1 MKRLILALVAVA
13 ALHAEVPSAIAIR
26 NARIVPANSP
36 AIARGTVL
44 LRNGLIEAVGSD
56 VQIPDDAWVVE
67 GDGLTVYPGLID
79 SISSLGLPNTVTTAP
94 GTGGGRGG
102 GGANVIQV
110 AAASTSPP
118 AQGPE
123 DRPSTTSW
131 ERAADEVKPSD
142 TRIEAARSAGFTTA
156 VSFPHRG
163 IFAGQGAVVD
173 LAGEKGGDMV
183 VAPSVAQYITLS
195 NSGFGGGFPGSLMGT
210 ISYIRQ
216 IYIDADYY
224 QKAKAKYAE
233 NPRGNARPAYDRAL
247 EGVIATPRV
256 LIPVTRRIDIDRML
270 RFTHELKLNAV
281 LYGGLEG
288 YRSAD
293 LLKSANVPILVNLR
307 WPEKGRD
314 TDPEEID
321 NMRVLENREKAPST
335 PAVFAKNGIK
345 FALYADGIE
354 RRADLYRAVKRAIDA
369 GLSQDDAVKALTIWP
384 AEIYGVSDRLGS
396 IEKGKI
402 ANLVV
407 TKGELFQDKTEV
419 KYIFVDGIKF
429 EPVPEEPPA
438 FGNRGNAPSNGEQQ

>member
-13 ALHAEVPSAIAIR
+13 ALHAELPSAIAIR

-36 AIARGTVL
+36 TIARGTVL
-44 LRNGLIEAVGSD
+44 LRNGLIEAVGTD
-56 VQIPDDAWVVE
+56 VQIPADAWVVE

-79 SISSLGLPNTVTTAP
+79 SISTLGLPNAVTTAAA
-94 GTGGGRGG
+94 TGGGRGG
-102 GGANVIQV
+102 GANVIQ
-110 AAASTSPP
+110 AAPASTAPP
-118 AQGPE
+118 ARGPE

-131 ERAADEVKPSD
+131 EKAADEVKPSD

-183 VAPSVAQYITLS
+183 VAPSVGQYVTLT
-195 NSGFGGGFPGSLMGT
+195 NSGFGGGYPGSLMGS
-210 ISYIRQ
+210 IAYIRQ

-224 QKAKAKYAE
+224 QKAKAKYAA
-233 NPRGNARPAYDRAL
+233 NPRGNPRPAYDRAL
-247 EGVIATPRV
+247 EGVIDSPRV
-256 LIPVTRRIDIDRML
+256 LIPVSRRIDVDRML
-270 RFTHELKLNAV
+270 RFATELKVKAI
-281 LYGGLEG
+281 LYGAVEG

-293 LLKSANVPILVNLR
+293 LLKSAGVPVLVNLR
-307 WPEKGRD
+307 WPEKARD

-321 NMRVLENREKAPST
+321 NMRVLENRDKAPST

-354 RRADLYRAVKRAIDA
+354 RRTDLYRAVKRAIDA
-369 GLSQDDAVKALTIWP
+369 GLSQDDAVRAMTIWP
-384 AEIYGVSDRLGS
+384 AEIYGVADRLGS

-407 TKGELFQDKTEV
+407 TKGDLFQDKTEV

-438 FGNRGNAPSNGEQQ
+438 FGNRNGAPSNGEQQ